1 MVSIGTT
8 DLVLWI
14 LVEPVNTLLIVKL
27 LDHSRY

>member
-14 LVEPVNTLLIVKL
+14 LVEPVNALLIVKL